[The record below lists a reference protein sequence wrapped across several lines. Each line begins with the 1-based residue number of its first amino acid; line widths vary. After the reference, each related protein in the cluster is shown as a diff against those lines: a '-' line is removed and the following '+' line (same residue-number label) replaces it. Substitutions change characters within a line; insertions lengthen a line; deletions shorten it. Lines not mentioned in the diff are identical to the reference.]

1 MSHVAI
7 GCGFKNIVKIPLKD
21 LSEPALMGI
30 IENFVLREGTEYGAS
45 EHALTNKCEQVREQL
60 AADLAEIWFD
70 PTSQTIDIRLKV

>member
-7 GCGFKNIVKIPLKD
+7 GYGFKNAVKILLKD

-30 IENFVLREGTEYGAS
+30 IENFVLREGTEYGARDHNLAS
-45 EHALTNKCEQVREQL
+45 KCEQVREQL

-70 PTSQTIDIRLKV
+70 PASQTLDIRVKD

>member
-1 MSHVAI
+1 
-7 GCGFKNIVKIPLKD
+7 
-21 LSEPALMGI
+21 MGI